1 MNRRHF
7 IKNSCVACMGAVAA
21 SGFLSACTTTRFVPG
36 KIEKDGIS
44 VDPQEFALKEKGK
57 YRSYIVIRND
67 ALLFP
72 ICLYRLSEIDYSAL
86 WMQCSHQGAELQ
98 ASGNYLQCPARGS
111 EFNSRGLVTNGPA
124 ANSLRT
130 FPVVVTG
137 NQIFIDL
144 RKQS

>member
-21 SGFLSACTTTRFVPG
+21 SGFLSACSTTRYVPG

-44 VDPQEFALKEKGK
+44 VDPQEFVLKDKGK

-72 ICLYRLSEIDYSAL
+72 ICLYRLSETDYSAL
-86 WMQCSHQGAELQ
+86 WMQCSHQGAEL
-98 ASGNYLQCPARGS
+98 AVSGDKLQCPAHGS
-111 EFNSRGLVTNGPA
+111 EYSNRGKVTGGPA
-124 ANSLRT
+124 DRDIRS
-130 FPVVVTG
+130 FPVSIID
-137 NQIFIDL
+137 NQVFIDL
-144 RKQS
+144 RKA

>member
-67 ALLFP
+67 SLLFP
-72 ICLYRLSEIDYSAL
+72 ICLYRLSETDYSAL
-86 WMQCSHQGAELQ
+86 WMQCSHQGAELNV
-98 ASGNYLQCPARGS
+98 SGDKLQCPAHGS
-111 EFNSRGLVTNGPA
+111 EYNNRGNVTNGPA
-124 ANSLRT
+124 DRDIRS
-130 FPVVVTG
+130 FPVSLID
-137 NQIFIDL
+137 NQVFIDL
-144 RKQS
+144 RKA